1 MNDTPPTEASS
12 RRPATACPDEAE
24 TQNDCL
30 PCRKASPLGVNYRRM
45 AALFLSGREREACEE
60 LYRLTPFGGLLSAL
74 GDTAAAACC
83 PALEE
88 GAMLPLAG
96 VLRYLEKTYPD
107 ILYRPLPSNRHASGK
122 KVAVIGSGPAGLLGA
137 WRFCEA
143 GHEVTVFEAAAAP
156 AVTLLR
162 APVQESASG
171 EVTPVRCVSHDIVER
186 TIRMMSLS
194 DVRFVTS
201 SPKGQAELRAMLEA
215 CDLVFCACGKG
226 AVLPADANGQVQ
238 EKLFAAGTCVK
249 NQKHLN
255 ALQAMAFAEKSARTA
270 CRMLESHGEPEHK
283 AQQIDDA
290 APYFEKQEQ
299 SFPAT
304 PVAQH
309 PSCEHARAEAA
320 RCLACACPSV

>member
-1 MNDTPPTEASS
+1 MNDTPPTAASS
-12 RRPATACPDEAE
+12 QRPATVCPDDAE
-24 TQNDCL
+24 TQYDYL
-30 PCRKASPLGVNYRRM
+30 PCRKASPLGVNYRRT
-45 AALFLSGREREACEE
+45 AALLLSGREKEACEE
-60 LYRLTPFGGLLSAL
+60 LYRITPFGGLLSAL

-96 VLRYLEKTYPD
+96 VLHYLEETYPD
-107 ILYRPLPSNRHASGK
+107 ILYRPLPGNRPASGK
-122 KVAVIGSGPAGLLGA
+122 KVAVIGSGPAGLQGA

-171 EVTPVRCVSHDIVER
+171 EAAHVRSVPHDVVER
-186 TIRMMSLS
+186 TIRMMRLS
-194 DVRFVTS
+194 GIRFVTS
-201 SPKGQAELRAMLEA
+201 APKGQAELRDLLES

-270 CRMLESHGEPEHK
+270 CRILQRREEQEYK
-283 AQQIDDA
+283 ALQSDDA
-290 APYFEKQEQ
+290 TPCFERQEQ
-299 SFPAT
+299 SFPAV
-304 PVAQH
+304 PAAQH
-309 PSCEHARAEAA
+309 PACENARAEAS
-320 RCLACACPSV
+320 RCLACACPGV

>member
-1 MNDTPPTEASS
+1 MNDTTSTEVPSQ
-12 RRPATACPDEAE
+12 RPATACPGDTE
-24 TQNDCL
+24 TQNEFS

-45 AALFLSGREREACEE
+45 AALFLSGREKEACEE
-60 LYRLTPFGGLLSAL
+60 LYRATPFGGLLSAL
-74 GDTAAAACC
+74 GDAAAAACC
-83 PALEE
+83 PVLED

-96 VLRYLEKTYPD
+96 VLRHLAETYPD
-107 ILYRPLPSNRHASGK
+107 ILYRPLPDNRPASGK
-122 KVAVIGSGPAGLLGA
+122 KVAVIGSGPAGLQGA

-143 GHEVTVFEAAAAP
+143 GHDVTVFEAAAAP

-171 EVTPVRCVSHDIVER
+171 EASQVHNVPHDIVER
-186 TIRMMSLS
+186 TISMMRLS
-194 DVRFVTS
+194 GIRFVTS
-201 SPKGQAELRAMLEA
+201 APKGQAELRDLLET

-270 CRMLESHGEPEHK
+270 CRMLESHGAPEHR
-283 AQQIDDA
+283 ARHIDNA
-290 APYFEKQEQ
+290 APCSERQTLSSCFTCSAQGASGEK
-299 SFPAT
+299 
-304 PVAQH
+304 
-309 PSCEHARAEAA
+309 ARAEAA
-320 RCLACACPSV
+320 RCLACACPGS